1 MPVIH
6 HLGWVVRSIDASRTY
21 FETAL
26 GLELKSDEAFP
37 NLRVAFFGG
46 GSTMIELVEPLSD
59 DSNAARFLARRGE
72 GLHHLA
78 LRVDDVAAALAEA
91 EGLGFEPIDSA
102 PRPGARGT
110 LVAMVDPKREDGV
123 LVQYVQE
130 QGRVVPLTGP
140 LSEGSGH

>member
-6 HLGWVVRSIDASRTY
+6 HIGWVVRSIDASRHH

-26 GLELKSDEAFP
+26 GLEAKSDEMFP

-46 GSTMIELVEPLSD
+46 RGAMVELIEPLTD
-59 DSNAARFLARRGE
+59 DSNWARFLASRGE

-78 LRVDDVAAALAEA
+78 LRVDDVAAALADA
-91 EGLGFEPIDSA
+91 ASHGFEPVDSA
-102 PRPGARGT
+102 PRQGARGT

-130 QGRVVPLTGP
+130 R
-140 LSEGSGH
+140 

>member
-6 HLGWVVRSIDASRTY
+6 HIGWVVRSIDASRPH

-26 GLELKSDEAFP
+26 GLELKSEEAFP

-46 GSTMIELVEPLSD
+46 GGAMIELIEPLTD
-59 DSNAARFLARRGE
+59 DSNWARFLARRGE

-91 EGLGFEPIDSA
+91 AGYGFEPVDSA

-130 QGRVVPLTGP
+130 R
-140 LSEGSGH
+140 

>member
-6 HLGWVVRSIDASRTY
+6 HIGWVVRSIAASRQH

-26 GLELKSDEAFP
+26 GLELRSEEAFP

-46 GSTMIELVEPLSD
+46 SGSSMIELIEPLTD

-91 EGLGFEPIDSA
+91 ASHGFEPIDSA

-110 LVAMVDPKREDGV
+110 QVAMVDPKREDGV

-130 QGRVVPLTGP
+130 K
-140 LSEGSGH
+140 S

>member
-6 HLGWVVRSIDASRTY
+6 HIGWVVRSIDASRPH

-26 GLELKSDEAFP
+26 GLELKSEEAFP

-46 GSTMIELVEPLSD
+46 GGAMIELIEPLTD
-59 DSNAARFLARRGE
+59 DSNWARFLARRGE

-78 LRVDDVAAALAEA
+78 LRVDDVADALAEA
-91 EGLGFEPIDSA
+91 EGHGFQPIDST

-110 LVAMVDPKREDGV
+110 LVAMVDPRREDGV

-130 QGRVVPLTGP
+130 R
-140 LSEGSGH
+140 

>member
-1 MPVIH
+1 MPPVIH
-6 HLGWVVRSIDASRTY
+6 HIGWVVRSIAAARHH

-26 GLELKSDEAFP
+26 GLELRSEEGFP
-37 NLRVAFFGG
+37 NLRVAFFGAG
-46 GSTMIELVEPLSD
+46 GSSMIELIEPLTD

-78 LRVDDVAAALAEA
+78 LRVDDVAAALGEA
-91 EGLGFEPIDSA
+91 GGHGFQPVDST

-110 LVAMVDPKREDGV
+110 LVATVDPKREDGV

-130 QGRVVPLTGP
+130 K
-140 LSEGSGH
+140 S

>member
-6 HLGWVVRSIDASRTY
+6 HIGWVVRSIDASRHH
-21 FETAL
+21 FEAAL
-26 GLELKSDEAFP
+26 GLELKSDETFP

-46 GSTMIELVEPLSD
+46 GGSASMIELIEPLTN

-78 LRVDDVAAALAEA
+78 LRVDDVAAALVEAAEH
-91 EGLGFEPIDSA
+91 GFEPIDTA
-102 PRPGARGT
+102 PRLGARGT
-110 LVAMVDPKREDGV
+110 QVAMVDPKREDGV

-130 QGRVVPLTGP
+130 R
-140 LSEGSGH
+140 

>member
-6 HLGWVVRSIDASRTY
+6 HIGWVVRSIDASRPH

-26 GLELKSDEAFP
+26 GLELKSEEAFP
-37 NLRVAFFGG
+37 NLRVAFFGAG
-46 GSTMIELVEPLSD
+46 TSMIELIEPLTD
-59 DSNAARFLARRGE
+59 DSSAARFLARRGE

-91 EGLGFEPIDSA
+91 AGHGFELVDSA

-110 LVAMVDPKREDGV
+110 LVGTVDPKREDGV

-130 QGRVVPLTGP
+130 R
-140 LSEGSGH
+140 

>member
-6 HLGWVVRSIDASRTY
+6 HIGWVVRSIDASRHH
-21 FETAL
+21 FEAAL
-26 GLELKSDEAFP
+26 GLELKSDEVFP

-46 GSTMIELVEPLSD
+46 SSSMIELIEPLTD
-59 DSNAARFLARRGE
+59 DSNAARFLVRRGE

-91 EGLGFEPIDSA
+91 AAHGFEPIDAA

-110 LVAMVDPKREDGV
+110 LVGMVDPKREDGV

-130 QGRVVPLTGP
+130 R
-140 LSEGSGH
+140 

>member
-1 MPVIH
+1 VPVIH
-6 HLGWVVRSIDASRTY
+6 HIGWVVRSIDASRHH

-26 GLELKSDEAFP
+26 GLELKSDEVFP

-46 GSTMIELVEPLSD
+46 GGAMIELVEPLTD
-59 DSNAARFLARRGE
+59 DSSAARFLARRGE

-91 EGLGFEPIDSA
+91 AGHGFEAIDSA

-110 LVAMVDPKREDGV
+110 QVATVDPKREDGV
-123 LVQYVQE
+123 LIQYVQD
-130 QGRVVPLTGP
+130 R
-140 LSEGSGH
+140 

>member
-6 HLGWVVRSIDASRTY
+6 HLGWVVRSIDASRHH

-26 GLELKSDEAFP
+26 GLEFRSEEVFP
-37 NLRVAFFGG
+37 SLRVAFFGG
-46 GSTMIELVEPLSD
+46 GAAMIELIEPLTD

-91 EGLGFEPIDSA
+91 ANHGFQPIDSA
-102 PRPGARGT
+102 PRQGARGT

-130 QGRVVPLTGP
+130 R
-140 LSEGSGH
+140 

>member
-6 HLGWVVRSIDASRTY
+6 HIGWVVRSIDASRPH

-26 GLELKSDEAFP
+26 GLELRSEEAFP

-46 GSTMIELVEPLSD
+46 GTSMIELIEPLTD
-59 DSNAARFLARRGE
+59 DSNAARFLALRGE

-91 EGLGFEPIDSA
+91 AGHGFELVDSA

-110 LVAMVDPKREDGV
+110 LVGMVDPKREDGV

-130 QGRVVPLTGP
+130 R
-140 LSEGSGH
+140 

>member
-1 MPVIH
+1 V
-6 HLGWVVRSIDASRTY
+6 
-21 FETAL
+21 
-26 GLELKSDEAFP
+26 FP
-37 NLRVAFFGG
+37 NLRVAFFGS
-46 GSTMIELVEPLSD
+46 GSASMIELIEPLTD

-78 LRVDDVAAALAEA
+78 FRVDDVAAALAEA
-91 EGLGFEPIDSA
+91 ADHGFEPIDSA

-130 QGRVVPLTGP
+130 KGGVFPLTGP
-140 LSEGSGH
+140 LPEGRGHR

>member
-1 MPVIH
+1 VPGPVIH
-6 HLGWVVRSIDASRTY
+6 HIGWVVRSIDASRHH

-26 GLELKSDEAFP
+26 GLEVRSDEMLP

-46 GSTMIELVEPLSD
+46 SGAMVELIEPLTD

-78 LRVDDVAAALAEA
+78 FRVDDVAAALAEA
-91 EGLGFEPIDSA
+91 ADHGFQPVDSA
-102 PRPGARGT
+102 PRQGARGT

-130 QGRVVPLTGP
+130 R
-140 LSEGSGH
+140 

>member
-1 MPVIH
+1 MPAIH
-6 HLGWVVRSIDASRTY
+6 HIGWVVRSIDASRHH

-26 GLELKSDEAFP
+26 GRELRAGEVFP

-46 GSTMIELVEPLSD
+46 SSSMIELIEPLTD

-91 EGLGFEPIDSA
+91 ARHGVEPVDSH
-102 PRPGARGT
+102 PRPGGRG
-110 LVAMVDPKREDGV
+110 
-123 LVQYVQE
+123 
-130 QGRVVPLTGP
+130 
-140 LSEGSGH
+140 

>member
-6 HLGWVVRSIDASRTY
+6 HIGWVVRSIDASRHH

-26 GLELKSDEAFP
+26 GLEMRSDEVFP
-37 NLRVAFFGG
+37 NLRVAFFGSSG
-46 GSTMIELVEPLSD
+46 AMVELIEPLTD
-59 DSNAARFLARRGE
+59 DSNWARFLARRGE

-78 LRVDDVAAALAEA
+78 LRVDDVAAALADA
-91 EGLGFEPIDSA
+91 VGHGFEPVDSA

-130 QGRVVPLTGP
+130 R
-140 LSEGSGH
+140 

>member
-6 HLGWVVRSIDASRTY
+6 HLGWAVRSIDASRHH

-26 GLELKSDEAFP
+26 GLELKSDEVFP
-37 NLRVAFFGG
+37 NVRVAFFGG
-46 GSTMIELVEPLSD
+46 GSMMIELLEPLSD
-59 DSNAARFLARRGE
+59 DSNAALFLARRGE

-91 EGLGFEPIDSA
+91 EGRGFKPIDST

-130 QGRVVPLTGP
+130 R
-140 LSEGSGH
+140 